1 MSEIFAG
8 VDLSKASDAELM
20 RLERQIAHK
29 YMNRLSIPMV
39 LWPLANIVVWLSLW
53 PLVLTGTLSLW
64 VAFPIACFNL
74 LVAYLPSH
82 DAQHDSYARVG
93 EPLRWLNEFIGHASS
108 FLLAYSYRV
117 LRETHLEHH
126 KHANDPKLDPD
137 ALFNMADTGWQS
149 IKNTIR
155 SYQPDSAEA
164 RSYMDTIVRLGTPNA
179 LLGLRD
185 QLIITVIYH
194 AVLFTMAANGLAL
207 EAALLWWLPLKLA
220 VIYLRFYLSW
230 APHVGQ
236 GKGRYRDTK
245 SFQSI
250 LGDTGTSGMTAHVV
264 HHLHPR
270 IPHNRTVKAFK
281 EMLPILRARNVDL
294 GGH

>member
-117 LRETHLEHH
+117 LRETHLQHH

-137 ALFNMADTGWQS
+137 ALLTWPIPAGSRLRTPYALIS
-149 IKNTIR
+149 RT
-155 SYQPDSAEA
+155 QP
-164 RSYMDTIVRLGTPNA
+164 RR
-179 LLGLRD
+179 
-185 QLIITVIYH
+185 
-194 AVLFTMAANGLAL
+194 AAT
-207 EAALLWWLPLKLA
+207 W
-220 VIYLRFYLSW
+220 
-230 APHVGQ
+230 
-236 GKGRYRDTK
+236 
-245 SFQSI
+245 
-250 LGDTGTSGMTAHVV
+250 
-264 HHLHPR
+264 
-270 IPHNRTVKAFK
+270 IPSCA
-281 EMLPILRARNVDL
+281 
-294 GGH
+294 